1 MMKNP
6 PAQQPVDALA
16 SGLLTALVGAVLS
29 FGLVCLALGGMFSN
43 LDSRLLLTVTD
54 TFGGLA
60 EIRDVFN
67 STASYLAISNPLRVD
82 HVPFPPGPET
92 REELE
97 DLVRR
102 GLMPGSALAAFQ
114 TINPASDPSL
124 LRRLMVASWCS
135 SGRAIPNVLP
145 AQRTPG
151 CQCIADAYLDLVK
164 STLPASV
171 NASTVVQVPVDVRSR
186 VASRVY
192 RCWDQR
198 QVRRSR
204 QCGDACKTHLLGLP
218 LFANIVLFLVCM
230 SYLAFVQL
238 GRSGWN
244 IYVIKLL
251 VVAMGVV
258 LCIPFF
264 VRYVEANALN
274 ISGVV
279 VCLFYITV
287 SLHSELDVNVPQ
299 EKAVNPLSV
308 CFLVNLP
315 LILSAHAIQ
324 LGVSGYGRDLWA
336 VLSFGACGGLLG
348 VLLQVCFFRVRP
360 SFHRF
365 YWTCFF
371 FFGASA
377 TSGCATTGSC
387 PTRRGILHRQSLCAS
402 STCTISRC
410 TRGSPCPGPSSACRS
425 YSSCSSW
432 RIGTTAARTAGRPG
446 SCRSPTKSSCGSWRS
461 CTSATL
467 MIWTSTTVTLECA
480 ASCRAG
486 PSSRRGWPAWA

>member
-1 MMKNP
+1 MSVLAPHIARRAGLSGGSGYKAASGAAATTVTMRTP
-6 PAQQPVDALA
+6 PAQQQPVLDTVG

-43 LDSRLLLTVTD
+43 LDSRLLLTMTD

-67 STASYLAISNPLRVD
+67 NTASYAVVSNPARLD

-102 GLMPGSALAAFQ
+102 GLLPGDALARFQ
-114 TINPASDPSL
+114 AVSPASDPSL
-124 LRRLMVASWCS
+124 LHRVMVASWCS
-135 SGRAIPNVLP
+135 SGRPIPNVLP

-151 CQCIADAYLDLVK
+151 CQCIADAYLDLVRT
-164 STLPASV
+164 TLPPNVTDLSV
-171 NASTVVQVPVDVRSR
+171 VGYAQVGGYNTTALVGGTNQTVLVNGTNRTVLVGAVNTTVWLGWTNQTVLGPTVVAVSPDVRTR
-186 VASRVY
+186 VANRVY

-204 QCGDACKTHLLGLP
+204 QCGDLCKTHLLGLP
-218 LFANIVLFLVCM
+218 LFANVVLFLVCM

-244 IYVIKLL
+244 VYVIKLL
-251 VVAMGVV
+251 VVAMGLV

-274 ISGVV
+274 ISGIV

-287 SLHSELDVNVPQ
+287 SLHGELDVGTQ
-299 EKAVNPLSV
+299 EEKAVNPLSV

-336 VLSFGACGGLLG
+336 ALCFGSCGGLLG
-348 VLLQVCFFRVRP
+348 VLLQV
-360 SFHRF
+360 
-365 YWTCFF
+365 
-371 FFGASA
+371 
-377 TSGCATTGSC
+377 
-387 PTRRGILHRQSLCAS
+387 
-402 STCTISRC
+402 
-410 TRGSPCPGPSSACRS
+410 
-425 YSSCSSW
+425 
-432 RIGTTAARTAGRPG
+432 
-446 SCRSPTKSSCGSWRS
+446 
-461 CTSATL
+461 
-467 MIWTSTTVTLECA
+467 
-480 ASCRAG
+480 RA
-486 PSSRRGWPAWA
+486 